1 MPDDSREKNENGT
14 LSFWARLAD
23 NIKVRMLAGLLLMV
37 PVVVTILVLQLLFGM
52 FESLVAPIVLLSNSA
67 EVPKYL
73 TIVISVT
80 ALICLIYLTGVLSAH
95 VFGKRLMK
103 LAEKAVLRI
112 PVVKSVYSATKQ
124 AVDLLSHSN
133 RTAFKSVVLVEFP
146 CKGSKAIAFTVGHVT
161 DQHGNTRVKV
171 LVPTC
176 PSPLTAFLLL
186 LLPEQVETTDISV
199 EDGIK
204 MIVSGGIVSPD
215 KITITPSA

>member
-1 MPDDSREKNENGT
+1 MLNDSIETTEDEAP
-14 LSFWARLAD
+14 SFWTRLAD

-37 PVVVTILVLQLLFGM
+37 PLVVTILVLQFLFGM
-52 FESLVAPIVLLSNSA
+52 FESLVAPIVELSKSA

-73 TIVISVT
+73 TIAISVV
-80 ALICLIYLTGVLSAH
+80 AFICLIYLTGLLSAH
-95 VFGKRLMK
+95 VFGKRLMT

-146 CKGSKAIAFTVGHVT
+146 CKGSKSIAFLIGNIT
-161 DQHGNTRVKV
+161 DQYGNTRVKV

-186 LLPEQVETTDISV
+186 LLPEQVEKTDISV
-199 EDGIK
+199 EEGIK
-204 MIVSGGIVSPD
+204 MVVSGGIVSPD
-215 KITITPSA
+215 KITITPSV